1 VSRISAASEAAI
13 CDNTPSSINAWEA
26 ARETMAGHSKWAN
39 IRHRKSRQDA
49 RRGKLFTRLIREIT
63 VAARNSGGEIASNPR
78 LRAAVDNALS
88 ANMTRETI
96 ERAVARGAGGS
107 DGDNYEEIRY
117 EGYGPGGAA
126 VMVDCVT
133 DNRNRTVAEVR
144 HAFAKCGGNLGTDG
158 SVAYL
163 FKKVGLLS
171 YGPDRDEDELMAAAL
186 EAGADDVLVQEEGA
200 FEVLTDPDQF
210 TEVKA
215 AMSDAGFTPESGEV
229 TMRAAINAA
238 LDEEDAQRMIRLL
251 DMLEELDDVQKVYS
265 NASISDEILT
275 RLST

>member
-1 VSRISAASEAAI
+1 
-13 CDNTPSSINAWEA
+13 
-26 ARETMAGHSKWAN
+26 MAGHSKWAN

-63 VAARNSGGEIASNPR
+63 VAARSSGGDIVSNPR

-88 ANMTRETI
+88 ANMTRDTI
-96 ERAVARGAGGS
+96 ARAIARGAGDN

-144 HAFAKCGGNLGTDG
+144 HAFTKCGGNLGTDG

-171 YGPDRDEDELMAAAL
+171 YGADREEDELMAAAL
-186 EAGADDVLVQEEGA
+186 EAGADDVLMQEEGA

-215 AMSDAGFTPESGEV
+215 AMSIAGFTPESGEV

-265 NASISDEILT
+265 NASISDEILA
-275 RLST
+275 RLGA